1 MSTEA
6 NRLESRASAR
16 ALGRAGRAV
25 GVLGALLGAPCAAA
39 QVPTEVTFSVD
50 WQGPL
55 MGVPNSTSGV
65 PITEADLLYQPG
77 NFFSSQP
84 PGLRIT
90 PSFLAR
96 YSQCLGHL
104 PGVSCGIEL
113 DALSFGVDARLRT
126 LAGYEFDVLFS
137 VDEHAIGGSTLFT
150 PSVSSEAAVGDAAAD
165 IFMRRLMGAGPFG
178 PVPGWNL
185 GVIDGNGRRG
195 ASGALYPGLG
205 LREPTVSSPTLPDLG
220 DNLDGFDLGP
230 APLPGARL
238 YFSLDGGLPDIFEP
252 GANVA
257 NSAALQPDPTG
268 VGFTGADILV
278 VDVQGIVLRYASGQE
293 LGLGVSGMNDIDALV
308 VVENGFAGYQP
319 SLMPYDWLP
328 GATPA
333 PRDLVLF
340 SVRRGSAVIGQ
351 IDSLL
356 GLPITEGDVLGAP
369 IGGTAGARPSIFI
382 AAEVLGLQTQ
392 RGMFVTAGDE
402 LNALDV
408 RDNSEDPI
416 NDCNNNGIE
425 DAYDIA
431 NGTSPDDDGN
441 GIPDE
446 CEDPGSDFCDC
457 DSALEA
463 PCGNTANA
471 GEGCRNNTGQ
481 GGRLAGSGTSSIA
494 TDSLVLD
501 GTQVTPNT
509 FAIVFFG
516 AGTASVVPPQSNGR
530 LCVVGGGGSSLY
542 RIALEPTGTGGAFTY
557 GPGILADVAGL
568 SPPPT
573 VMAGSTWGF
582 QAWYRDNGGPC
593 GGASNL
599 TNGWRTTFT
608 P

>member
-6 NRLESRASAR
+6 NRLDSRASTR
-16 ALGRAGRAV
+16 STGRAGRSL
-25 GVLGALLGAPCAAA
+25 GVLAALFGASSATA
-39 QVPTEVTFSVD
+39 QVPTDVTFSVD

-55 MGVPNSTSGV
+55 MGVPNSTTGV
-65 PITEADLLYQPG
+65 PITEADLLFQPG
-77 NFFSSQP
+77 NVFSSEP
-84 PGLRIT
+84 PGVRIV

-96 YSQCLGHL
+96 YTLCLGHP
-104 PGVSCGIEL
+104 PGVSCGIEI
-113 DALSFGVDARLRT
+113 DALSFGVDARLRAF
-126 LAGYEFDVLFS
+126 AGYDFDVLFS
-137 VDEHAIGGSTLFT
+137 VDEHAVGASTLFT
-150 PSVSSEAAVGDAAAD
+150 PSVSSEAAANDAAAD
-165 IFMRRLMGAGPFG
+165 VFMRRLSGGGPFG
-178 PVPGWNL
+178 PVTGWNL

-195 ASGALYPGLG
+195 SSGALYPGLG
-205 LREPTVSSPTLPDLG
+205 LFEPTRRDPTVPDLG

-230 APLPGARL
+230 PPLAGARL
-238 YFSLDGGLPDIFEP
+238 YFSLDGGLPDVFEP
-252 GANVA
+252 SVQAA

-278 VDVQGIVLRYASGQE
+278 VDAQGIVLRYASGQQ

-308 VVENGFAGYQP
+308 VVENGVAGYQP
-319 SLMPYDWLP
+319 SLAPYDWVP
-328 GATPA
+328 GGGTP

-340 SVRRGSAVIGQ
+340 SVRRGSPVIGQ

-369 IGGTAGARPSIFI
+369 LGGSPSARPIIFI
-382 AAEVLGLQTQ
+382 AAEALGLRTQ
-392 RGMFVTAGDE
+392 RGQFVTAGDE
-402 LNALDV
+402 LNALDI
-408 RDNSEDPI
+408 RDNTEDPI

-431 NGTSPDDDGN
+431 NGTSPDVDGN

-446 CEDPGSDFCDC
+446 CEDPGDDFCDC
-457 DSALEA
+457 DSVLEA
-463 PCGNTANA
+463 PCGNTASV

-481 GGRLAGSGTSSIA
+481 GARLAGSGTSSMA
-494 TDSLVLD
+494 TDSLVLN
-501 GTQVTPNT
+501 GTQMTPGT

-530 LCVVGGGGSSLY
+530 LCVVGGGGSGLY
-542 RIALEPTGTGGAFTY
+542 RIALEPTGTMGAFTY
-557 GPGILADVAGL
+557 GPGILADIAGMV
-568 SPPPT
+568 PPPP

-582 QAWYRDNGGPC
+582 QAWYRDIGGPC
-593 GGASNL
+593 NGGSNL